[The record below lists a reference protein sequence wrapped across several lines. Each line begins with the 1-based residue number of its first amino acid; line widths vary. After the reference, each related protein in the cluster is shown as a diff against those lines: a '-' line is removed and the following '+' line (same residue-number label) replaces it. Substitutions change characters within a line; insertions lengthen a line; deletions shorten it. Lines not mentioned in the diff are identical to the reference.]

1 MQLYIAGNTMPPT
14 TAAQSVENANGLSPP
29 KRCTAVK
36 NSSIKNAQRSTVTVW
51 TVPKNVH
58 SL

>member
-1 MQLYIAGNTMPPT
+1 MPPT

-51 TVPKNVH
+51 IAPKNVH